1 MWGHPSLLLRDIAVN
16 ESDQQRVSDSG
27 AIRSGLVP
35 QLKHNA
41 IHRRSPAWRTLLECT
56 PALAEA
62 LQPPVS
68 GECAILSPSSEDVTA
83 SMQDQRFLVLVGAR
97 RRMSRDAPTGA
108 QRSALRLVIGHAPSV
123 ATLSCYLATIASV
136 RTAII
141 CAPAIYCLELQP
153 RCYSTRSRWWSRPS
167 GRRSPVATRTMASKW
182 AFAGLGGSG
191 YLMPSEMHARLK
203 ALLERMAI
211 DLNARLDPVSAI
223 L

>member
-1 MWGHPSLLLRDIAVN
+1 MMR
-16 ESDQQRVSDSG
+16 
-27 AIRSGLVP
+27 
-35 QLKHNA
+35 
-41 IHRRSPAWRTLLECT
+41 LLEPNDLRCDWSSVT
-56 PALAEA
+56 LHRLTTRLLA
-62 LQPPVS
+62 PI
-68 GECAILSPSSEDVTA
+68 AI
-83 SMQDQRFLVLVGAR
+83 
-97 RRMSRDAPTGA
+97 
-108 QRSALRLVIGHAPSV
+108 
-123 ATLSCYLATIASV
+123 V

-167 GRRSPVATRTMASKW
+167 GRHSPVVTRTMASKW

>member
-1 MWGHPSLLLRDIAVN
+1 VPGPVSLPYTMWGHPSLLLRDIAVN

-97 RRMSRDAPTGA
+97 RRMSRRAPTGA
-108 QRSALRLVIGHAPSV
+108 QRDIPSIPRYGWSAVTLHRLRRGFLLRLPPCGPP
-123 ATLSCYLATIASV
+123 LSV
-136 RTAII
+136 RWRSIAWSFRHDVIQPDH
-141 CAPAIYCLELQP
+141 ADGRVRADGARQSLLELWLRNGRLP
-153 RCYSTRSRWWSRPS
+153 DLVEAGILCPARCTRGSRRC
-167 GRRSPVATRTMASKW
+167 
-182 AFAGLGGSG
+182 
-191 YLMPSEMHARLK
+191 
-203 ALLERMAI
+203 
-211 DLNARLDPVSAI
+211 LNGWL
-223 L
+223 